1 MQGSGYPS
9 SAYTNVPPGG
19 MYGGQGPGG
28 GGLNHSQSQEM
39 LPYTSAFV
47 DSVSGDVI
55 GRGGFPQDHH
65 DGTSSDIGM
74 TFGVH
79 RASIGSSTANSYIPG
94 SASASATPSRHAHSH
109 SHSGTVTVPNHPSH
123 SRSGSTGS
131 GLPMPYMTHSQSGT
145 GIGHHLSPQHAVLS
159 TSAPQKR
166 SWLSETTQLPYDSNR
181 TPPQR
186 RANYSRHEI
195 PRDASYHSNI
205 HSEGSGGRYPGEK
218 SEREREGGRERERE
232 ISGHPVPLW

>member
-1 MQGSGYPS
+1 MRIPGSGYPS

-19 MYGGQGPGG
+19 LYGGQ
-28 GGLNHSQSQEM
+28 GLNHSQSQEV

-47 DSVSGDVI
+47 DSVSGDGV
-55 GRGGFPQDHH
+55 GRGGFPPDHHH

-79 RASIGSSTANSYIPG
+79 RGSIGSSTANSYVPG

-109 SHSGTVTVPNHPSH
+109 SHSGTVTVPNHPTH

-131 GLPMPYMTHSQSGT
+131 GIPMPYMTHSQSGT
-145 GIGHHLSPQHAVLS
+145 GFGHHRSPQHAVLS

-166 SWLSETTQLPYDSNR
+166 SWLSENAQLPYDSNR

-195 PRDASYHSNI
+195 PRDTSYHSNI
-205 HSEGSGGRYPGEK
+205 HSEGSGGRYPGEERVG
-218 SEREREGGRERERE
+218 EREEGGGE
-232 ISGHPVPLW
+232 